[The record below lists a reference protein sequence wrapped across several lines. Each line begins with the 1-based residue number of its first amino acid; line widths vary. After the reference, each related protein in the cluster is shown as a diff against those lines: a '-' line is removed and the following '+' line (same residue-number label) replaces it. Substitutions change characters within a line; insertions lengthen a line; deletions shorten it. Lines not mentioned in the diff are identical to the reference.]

1 MRDWLVTFQRSERS
15 LLAGGLVA
23 LLVAIIALAI
33 AGRERRHHLRITA
46 GDERG
51 HRTLIARE
59 LAELAERRGL
69 ELEIISTQGSLD
81 SIAQVADGS
90 LDAAL
95 VQGGLDAPET
105 VREVAPVA
113 LEPLHVL
120 ARGELWDLEDLR
132 GARIQLAPPGSG
144 TRVIAI
150 DVLALAGLCDDDGE
164 HASFT
169 EVEHTYAE
177 LETLDEA
184 SLPDAIFHVSTL
196 PSPVAQRLLSRR
208 GYHLL
213 PLAISG
219 AAHIHNVAVLP
230 GTIPAYTYGATPPTP
245 RETLP
250 TLATR
255 MLVVAHRD
263 TDEEAVRL
271 LLDTLDSEAF
281 ARAANLSRVERTP
294 LWDEAELPLH
304 RGTNQWLRR
313 DQPLLTPELMEGLES
328 LRSFLVSVV
337 VAAFLLYRWY
347 RTRKLH
353 GLDGF
358 LAEVSTIDRDVLAAE
373 RAPNLELQS
382 LLDLR
387 VRLGEVKARA
397 LESFA
402 KGNIHSEELLSS
414 FLTHVSDVRS
424 HLNAMILSERERLQ
438 KKARTRDAG
447 HEEDVMR
454 ELWEGALVITEARP
468 HLPSDSEDDHGDG
481 AKKDRD

>member
-1 MRDWLVTFQRSERS
+1 MRDWLVTFQRSERG
-15 LLAGGLVA
+15 LLVGGLVA
-23 LLVAIIALAI
+23 LLVALFALAI
-33 AGRERRHHLRITA
+33 ASRTPRHHLRITA

-51 HRTLIARE
+51 HRTVIARHLEE
-59 LAELAERRGL
+59 LAARRGL
-69 ELEIISTQGSLD
+69 ELEIVATQGSLD
-81 SIAQVADGS
+81 AMSRVADRS

-95 VQGGLDAPET
+95 VQGGLDAPDT

-120 ARGELWDLEDLR
+120 ARGEIWDLDDVR
-132 GARIQLAPPGSG
+132 GTRVQLSPPGSG
-144 TRVIAI
+144 TRIVAI
-150 DVLALAGLCDDDGE
+150 DVLSLVGLCDDDGA
-164 HASFT
+164 HPSFT

-177 LETLDEA
+177 LESLDDAEM
-184 SLPDAIFHVSTL
+184 PDVIFHVSTL
-196 PSPVAQRLLSRR
+196 PSPVAERLIARR

-213 PLAISG
+213 PVPLAG
-219 AAHIHNVAVLP
+219 AVHLHNVAVLASE
-230 GTIPAYTYGATPPTP
+230 IPAYAYGASPPMP
-245 RETLP
+245 REPLP

-255 MLVVAHRD
+255 MLVVAHQS
-263 TDEEAVRL
+263 TDEEAIRL
-271 LLDTLDSEAF
+271 LLETLDSEAF
-281 ARAANLSRVERTP
+281 ARAANLSRVERQP
-294 LWDEAELPLH
+294 LWDEAEMPLH
-304 RGTNQWLRR
+304 RGTQAWLRR

-358 LAEVSTIDRDVLAAE
+358 LAEVSAIDRDVLAAE
-373 RAPNLELQS
+373 RAPNLELQA

-387 VRLGEVKARA
+387 VRLGEVKNRA

-402 KGNIHSEELLSS
+402 KGSIHSEELLSS

-438 KKARTRDAG
+438 KKARTRDAS
-447 HEEDVMR
+447 EEEKVMR
-454 ELWEGALVITEARP
+454 ELWKDALVVHEGRP
-468 HLPSDSEDDHGDG
+468 DVPSDSEDDHAGG
-481 AKKDRD
+481 ARKDRD

>member
-1 MRDWLVTFQRSERS
+1 MRDWLLTFQRSER
-15 LLAGGLVA
+15 A
-23 LLVAIIALAI
+23 LLVGGLLALLIAISTLAI

-51 HRTLIARE
+51 HRTVIARHLVA
-59 LAELAERRGL
+59 LAAPRGL
-69 ELEIISTQGSLD
+69 ELELVSTQGSAD
-81 SIAQVADGS
+81 SLAQVADRS

-95 VQGGLDAPET
+95 VQGGLRAADT

-120 ARGELWDLEDLR
+120 VRGERWDLDDLR
-132 GARIQLAPPGSG
+132 GARVQLAPPGSG
-144 TRVIAI
+144 TRVAAI
-150 DVLALAGLCDDDGE
+150 EVLSLAGLCDPDGRD
-164 HASFT
+164 AAFT
-169 EVEHTYAE
+169 EVEHSYAE
-177 LETLDEA
+177 LEQLGDAE
-184 SLPDAIFHVSTL
+184 LPDAIFHVSTL
-196 PSPVAQRLLSRR
+196 PSPVARRLLMRR

-213 PLAISG
+213 PLPIAG
-219 AAHIHNVAVLP
+219 AVHVHNVAVLASE
-230 GTIPAYTYGATPPTP
+230 IPPYVYGASPPTP
-245 RETLP
+245 REALP

-263 TDEEAVRL
+263 ADEDAIRIL
-271 LLDTLDSEAF
+271 LETLDSEAF
-281 ARAANLSRVERTP
+281 ARAANLSRVERAP
-294 LWDEAELPLH
+294 LWNEAELPLH
-304 RGTNQWLRR
+304 RGTQQWMRR
-313 DQPLLTPELMEGLES
+313 EQPLLTPDLVQGVES
-328 LRSFLVSVV
+328 LRSFLVSVA
-337 VAAFLLYRWY
+337 VALFLLYRWY

-358 LAEVSTIDRDVLAAE
+358 LAEVSVIDRDVLAAE
-373 RAPNLELQS
+373 RAPTLELQQ

-397 LESFA
+397 LEAFA
-402 KGNIHSEELLSS
+402 QGSIHSEELLSS

-454 ELWEGALVITEARP
+454 ELWAHALHDAPDVMSE
-468 HLPSDSEDDHGDG
+468 SEDDHAGG
-481 AKKDRD
+481 ARKDRD

>member
-1 MRDWLVTFQRSERS
+1 MRDWLVTFQRSERA

-23 LLVAIIALAI
+23 LLLAVIALAV
-33 AGRERRHHLRITA
+33 ASRDRHHHLRITA

-51 HRTLIARE
+51 HRTQIARQ
-59 LAELAERRGL
+59 LAEVAATRGL
-69 ELEIISTQGSLD
+69 ELEIVSTQGSSD
-81 SIAQVADGS
+81 AIAQVADRT

-95 VQGGLDAPET
+95 VQGGLPAPDT

-120 ARGELWDLEDLR
+120 ARGEIWDLDDVR
-132 GARIQLAPPGSG
+132 GMRVQLAPPGSG
-144 TRVIAI
+144 TRILAI

-164 HASFT
+164 HAAFT

-177 LETLDEA
+177 LESLDDVA
-184 SLPDAIFHVSTL
+184 MPDVIFHVSTL

-213 PLAISG
+213 PLPITDAV
-219 AAHIHNVAVLP
+219 HLHNVAVLH
-230 GTIPAYTYGATPPTP
+230 GEIPAYTYGASPAVP
-245 RETLP
+245 REATEVP
-250 TLATR
+250 ATR
-255 MLVVAHRD
+255 MLVIAHRSAD
-263 TDEEAVRL
+263 DAAIRIL
-271 LLDTLDSEAF
+271 LESLDSEAF
-281 ARAANLSRVERTP
+281 TRASNLSRVDRAP
-294 LWDEAELPLH
+294 LWNEAEMPLH
-304 RGTNQWLRR
+304 RGTQQWLRR

-328 LRSFLVSVV
+328 LRSFLVSLV
-337 VAAFLLYRWY
+337 VAAFLFYRWY

-358 LAEVSTIDRDVLAAE
+358 LAEVSVIDRDVLAAE
-373 RAPNLELQS
+373 RAPNLELQH

-387 VRLGEVKARA
+387 RKLGEVKARA

-402 KGNIHSEELLSS
+402 KGAIHSEELLSS

-454 ELWEGALVITEARP
+454 ELWEGALVVHEARP
-468 HLPSDSEDDHGDG
+468 HAPSDEEDDLSGG
-481 AKKDRD
+481 AKKDRE

>member
-1 MRDWLVTFQRSERS
+1 MRDWLVTFQRSERA

-23 LLVAIIALAI
+23 LLLSVIALAV
-33 AGRERRHHLRITA
+33 ASRDRHHHLRITA

-51 HRTLIARE
+51 HRTVIARE
-59 LAELAERRGL
+59 LARLAARRGL
-69 ELEIISTQGSLD
+69 ELEIISTQGSMD
-81 SIAQVADGS
+81 AITQVADRT

-95 VQGGLDAPET
+95 VQGGLDAPES

-120 ARGELWDLEDLR
+120 ARGELWELEDLR
-132 GARIQLAPPGSG
+132 GARVQLAPPGSG
-144 TRVIAI
+144 TRVLAI
-150 DVLALAGLCDDDGE
+150 DVLALAGLCDEDGS

-169 EVEHTYAE
+169 EVEHSYAE
-177 LETLDEA
+177 LETLETDA
-184 SLPDAIFHVSTL
+184 LPDAIFHVSTL

-213 PLAISG
+213 SLPIAG
-219 AAHIHNVAVLP
+219 AVHLHNVAVLP
-230 GTIPAYTYGATPPTP
+230 GVIPAYTYGATPPTP
-245 RETLP
+245 REAVP

-263 TDEEAVRL
+263 ADDAAVRL

-281 ARAANLSRVERTP
+281 ARAANLSRVERAP

-304 RGTNQWLRR
+304 RGTQQWLRR

-328 LRSFLVSVV
+328 LRSFLVSLV
-337 VAAFLLYRWY
+337 VAAFLFYRWY

-358 LAEVSTIDRDVLAAE
+358 LAEVSVIDRDVLAAE
-373 RAPNLELQS
+373 RAPNLELQT

-402 KGNIHSEELLSS
+402 KGSIHSEELLSS

-447 HEEDVMR
+447 HEEAVMR
-454 ELWEGALVITEARP
+454 ELWEGALVVTEARP
-468 HLPSDSEDDHGDG
+468 HAPTDEEDDLSGG
-481 AKKDRD
+481 AKKDRE